1 MEIKDY
7 ETSVV
12 LLTVIDSDTGDPIL
26 VHNSPVAVG
35 KQVSAILTPSVAN
48 VNEITELPEL
58 IIKTQTGYGAIL
70 KPQLKPRPPYQ
81 GDVKEVIDCVSWD
94 KY

>member
-1 MEIKDY
+1 MLIVSLIIFSTFLFSKTDS
-7 ETSVV
+7 SVS
-12 LLTVIDSDTGDPIL
+12 VI
-26 VHNSPVAVG
+26 N
-35 KQVSAILTPSVAN
+35 VAN

-81 GDVKEVIDCVSWD
+81 GDVKEVIDCVS
-94 KY
+94 